1 MSNQNPYH
9 IEVFFFLFSIILIS
23 YCNKKLI
30 GQISKESFYLLYNYL
45 PHILLGERVRE
56 RTVLVAP
63 SALGL
68 GCPSLIE
75 VQPCLHPRCFTW
87 RTGAWSS
94 CYLPSH
100 TLKCGTGVRNRQV
113 VCVTHSG
120 VSHAFII

>member
-1 MSNQNPYH
+1 M
-9 IEVFFFLFSIILIS
+9 
-23 YCNKKLI
+23 
-30 GQISKESFYLLYNYL
+30 SKELFY
-45 PHILLGERVRE
+45 LLGERVRE

-75 VQPCLHPRCFTW
+75 VQPCPNPRCYSW

-100 TLKCGTGVRNRQV
+100 NVKCGTGVRNRQV

-120 VSHAFII
+120 VSCRLIEIIDLFNF